1 MCIVR
6 FLVRLSATDWGE
18 AMPRPSRDRTEIV
31 QVPYGNQMEPVWLPY
46 GGRAEMV
53 RYLQAECRVF
63 LGILVPKVYSFTSL
77 LVVSFEMATKN
88 KRWEGKAPKTKGG
101 KGNLENVGL

>member
-6 FLVRLSATDWGE
+6 VLVRLSATDWGE
-18 AMPRPSRDRTEIV
+18 AVRRASGDRTEIV

-53 RYLQAECRVF
+53 RKLQGERPVF
-63 LGILVPKVYSFTSL
+63 LGILVPKVYNFTSL
-77 LVVSFEMATKN
+77 LVVSFEMAPT
-88 KRWEGKAPKTKGG
+88 
-101 KGNLENVGL
+101 L